1 MGAKVNMDGVWFV
14 HYTIKGR
21 DGNVLL
27 TISGDISKDNF
38 LDVLYK
44 GIFDSK
50 YKAQKDDLG
59 CFDYRE
65 AEIVIKSLTKIGNI
79 S

>member
-27 TISGDISKDNF
+27 TISGDIPKDKF
-38 LDVLYK
+38 FDVLYK
-44 GIFDSK
+44 GVFDSLSEV
-50 YKAQKDDLG
+50 QKDNLG
-59 CFDYRE
+59 CFDYRN